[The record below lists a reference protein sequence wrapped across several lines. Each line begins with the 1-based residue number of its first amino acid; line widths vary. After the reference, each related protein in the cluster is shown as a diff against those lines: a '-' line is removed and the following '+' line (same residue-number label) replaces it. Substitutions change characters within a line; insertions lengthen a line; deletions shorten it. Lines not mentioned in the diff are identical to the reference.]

1 MIPKYVLE
9 GMEEGTSVVYGHE
22 LNDPVVP
29 GRDVIFYSGK
39 ISKTPEGNNVFVS
52 PTDTRFFSNLTT
64 LDKQTDFLFKLDGEV
79 FVEKP
84 WASEIRTL
92 LKNDLREEDRRN
104 RGILNAVESAI
115 NQFLEISRNRSRF
128 YSERNVVE
136 RV

>member
-9 GMEEGTSVVYGHE
+9 RMEEGTSVVYGHE

-64 LDKQTDFLFKLDGEV
+64 LDRRTDFVFKLDGDE
-79 FVEKP
+79 FSGKP
-84 WASEIRTL
+84 WYRELRTL
-92 LKNDLREEDRRN
+92 LRSDLGSEELEN
-104 RGILNAVESAI
+104 RGIVNAVESAI
-115 NQFLEISRNRSRF
+115 NQFWEISRNRSKF
-128 YSERNVVE
+128 YSERAVVE
-136 RV
+136 QS